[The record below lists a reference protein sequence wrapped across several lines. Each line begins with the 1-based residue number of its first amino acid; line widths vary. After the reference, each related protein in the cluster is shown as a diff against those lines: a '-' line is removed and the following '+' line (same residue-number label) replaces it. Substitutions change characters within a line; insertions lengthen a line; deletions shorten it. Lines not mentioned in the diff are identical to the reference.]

1 MANFLSAI
9 VGLTLAVILVT
20 SVLIPTVKTANTAD
34 FTTSEVAMYA
44 LITLGVVIGL
54 AYSAFN
60 LFGVFS

>member
-20 SVLIPTVKTANTAD
+20 SVLIPTAKTANTTDYTA
-34 FTTSEVAMYA
+34 SEAAMYA

-54 AYSAFN
+54 AYAAFN
-60 LFGVFS
+60 IFGVFS

>member
-9 VGLTLAVILVT
+9 VGLTLAVILAT
-20 SVLIPTVKTANTAD
+20 SVLIPTVKTVNTESYSA
-34 FTTSEVAMYA
+34 SEVAMYA

-60 LFGVFS
+60 LFGVFA

>member
-20 SVLIPTVKTANTAD
+20 SVLIPTVKTANTQD
-34 FTTSEVAMYA
+34 FSTSEVAMYA